1 MLQLDMI
8 IGFRHKGLKAFYET
22 GKTKGI
28 RPDQAR
34 RIATILAILDEAE
47 GLEDLS
53 RPSLRL
59 HELTGDRKGIW
70 SVSVNG
76 PWRMTFTHED
86 GKFDILNLEQ
96 YH

>member
-1 MLQLDMI
+1 MI
-8 IGFRHKGLKAFYET
+8 LGFKHKGLKAFYET

-34 RIATILAILDEAE
+34 RISIILAMLDEAE
-47 GLEDLS
+47 SLDDLN

-59 HELTGDRKGIW
+59 HELVGDRKGTW
-70 SVSVNG
+70 AVNVNG
-76 PWRMTFTHED
+76 PWRITFTYD
-86 GKFDILNLEQ
+86 NGDFDDLNLEQ

>member
-1 MLQLDMI
+1 MI
-8 IGFRHKGLKAFYET
+8 SGFRHKGLKAFYET

-28 RPDQAR
+28 RTDQSR
-34 RIATILAILDEAE
+34 RIAIILAILDEAAN
-47 GLEDLS
+47 LDDLN

-59 HELTGDRKGIW
+59 HELTGTRKGTW

-76 PWRMTFTHED
+76 PWRITFTHED
-86 GKFDILNLEQ
+86 GKFDVIDLEQ